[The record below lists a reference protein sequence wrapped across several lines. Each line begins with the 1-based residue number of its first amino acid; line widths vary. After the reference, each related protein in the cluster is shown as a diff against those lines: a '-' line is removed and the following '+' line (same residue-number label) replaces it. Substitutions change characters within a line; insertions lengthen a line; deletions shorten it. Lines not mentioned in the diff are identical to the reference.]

1 MEETDGYSHL
11 RRRVCLMG
19 GLALFIAWLGVNYL
33 FAALLAYR
41 AERRL
46 GVHQSQAIASAAIW
60 PKRLLDPRLA

>member
-1 MEETDGYSHL
+1 MS
-11 RRRVCLMG
+11 

-46 GVHQSQAIASAAIW
+46 GLTRPKAFASAAVW
-60 PKRLLDPRLA
+60 LKRFLDPRLA